1 MVLQV
6 SDNAKGLA
14 LAVASSAFVGTS
26 FILKKIGLRRA
37 AKCGASAALLP
48 WPLDKGSISWCIS
61 LSSDNLLK
69 NVEEDYFVAL
79 QNSPAPV

>member
-1 MVLQV
+1 MRKNLH
-6 SDNAKGLA
+6 NLLELA
-14 LAVASSAFVGTS
+14 YFGSNIFFEMTRFELSKTFPLTS
-26 FILKKIGLRRA
+26 
-37 AKCGASAALLP
+37 ALLP

-69 NVEEDYFVAL
+69 NVEEDYFAAL

>member
-1 MVLQV
+1 MLHLHFADQKLIWTDVIDITRFEL
-6 SDNAKGLA
+6 SKTFPLI
-14 LAVASSAFVGTS
+14 S
-26 FILKKIGLRRA
+26 
-37 AKCGASAALLP
+37 ALLP

-69 NVEEDYFVAL
+69 NVEEDYFAAL